1 MKTYLDWSEYE
12 DAGMGDAHADI
23 PKTGGDFAKA
33 VAVCINSR
41 QCETNTKG
49 VMCPSFRLNESPH
62 LSTGGRVRLLKAALN
77 GTLEPNGL
85 LNPELVEAM
94 ELCVS
99 CKGCQRECENN
110 VDMARIKIEY
120 QAQLNERM
128 GLSLR
133 ARLFSQLPSL
143 LSRSPWL
150 GRLVGWRNRSPRL
163 SKLAE
168 RFLGISASV
177 SLPVPTREPV
187 SFSRHPD
194 TLERS
199 VLLFVDTFNRHY
211 TPAVLQAAID
221 VLEAAGNRV
230 ILSTD
235 LEGREP
241 LSSGRTYLA
250 QGRVEAAR
258 REALRVVEALLP
270 LAREGVPIIG
280 LEPSCLLTLRDEY
293 SALGLGADAVTL
305 ASQALLFEEYLAREL
320 TAGRLSLPWKAQGAG
335 EERTRLLVH
344 GHCHQKAVGAMKS
357 MRKVLKVIPGLDFK
371 IIDASC
377 CGMAGSF
384 GVEAEHM
391 QIGRDMAEQALVP
404 ALHQEPDAWVVANGF
419 SCRHQID
426 LTTGRKG
433 MHLAEL
439 IRTRLGGDVE
449 VSGLQSPVSS

>member
-12 DAGMGDAHADI
+12 DAGMGDAYADI
-23 PKTGGDFAKA
+23 PKVGGDFAKA

-41 QCETNTKG
+41 QCETYTKG

-77 GTLEPNGL
+77 GTLESGGL

-94 ELCVS
+94 DLCVS
-99 CKGCQRECENN
+99 CKGCKRECENN

-150 GRLVGWRNRSPRL
+150 GRLVGWRNRILWL

-168 RFLGISASV
+168 RLLGISARV
-177 SLPVPTREPV
+177 TLPVPIREPATFTRQ
-187 SFSRHPD
+187 SQS
-194 TLERS
+194 LEHS

-211 TPAVLQAAID
+211 TPAVVQAAIE

-235 LEGREP
+235 LEDREP

-250 QGRVEAAR
+250 QGRVDEAR

-270 LAREGVPIIG
+270 LIREGVPVIG

-293 SALGLGADAVTL
+293 AALGLGTDAVTL
-305 ASQALLFEEYLAREL
+305 ANQALLLEEYLAREL
-320 TAGRLSLPWKAQGAG
+320 TAGRLSLPWKAL
-335 EERTRLLVH
+335 ESEKDRIRLLVH

-357 MRKVLKVIPGLDFK
+357 MRKVLKAIPGLDFT
-371 IIDASC
+371 IIDAAC

-391 QIGRDMAEQALVP
+391 QIGREMAEQALVP
-404 ALHQEPDAWVVANGF
+404 ALHQEPDALVVANGF

-439 IRTRLGGDVE
+439 IRSRLG
-449 VSGLQSPVSS
+449 SAA

>member
-12 DAGMGDAHADI
+12 DAGMGDAYADI

-49 VMCPSFRLNESPH
+49 VMCPSFRLNASSH

-77 GTLEPNGL
+77 GTLEPHGL

-94 ELCVS
+94 DLCVS
-99 CKGCQRECENN
+99 CKGCKRECENN

-133 ARLFSQLPSL
+133 ARLFSELPTL
-143 LSRSPWL
+143 LSQYPWF
-150 GRLVGWRNRSPRL
+150 GRLVGWRNRSTRL
-163 SKLAE
+163 SRLGE

-177 SLPVPTREPV
+177 TLPVPTREPA
-187 SFSRHPD
+187 SFNRH
-194 TLERS
+194 TETRERS
-199 VLLFVDTFNRHY
+199 VVLFVDTFNRHY
-211 TPAVLQAAID
+211 APAVVQAAID
-221 VLEAAGNRV
+221 VLESAGNRV

-235 LEGREP
+235 LEEGEP

-250 QGRVEAAR
+250 QGRVAEAR

-280 LEPSCLLTLRDEY
+280 LEPSCLLTFRDEY
-293 SALGLGADAVTL
+293 SALGLGADAVYL
-305 ASQALLFEEYLAREL
+305 ANQSLLFEEFLAREL
-320 TAGRLSLPWKAQGAG
+320 TAGRLSLPWKTREAQEAS
-335 EERTRLLVH
+335 TRLLVH

-357 MRKVLKVIPGLDFK
+357 MRKVLKAIPGLDFE
-371 IIDASC
+371 IIDAAC

-384 GVEAEHM
+384 GVESEHM
-391 QIGRDMAEQALVP
+391 QAGREMAEQALAP
-404 ALHQEPDAWVVANGF
+404 ALREEPEALVVANGF
-419 SCRHQID
+419 SCRQQID
-426 LTTGRKG
+426 LTTGRTG
-433 MHLAEL
+433 LHLAEL
-439 IRTRLGGDVE
+439 IRSRL
-449 VSGLQSPVSS
+449 SGALGRPGVFN

>member
-12 DAGMGDAHADI
+12 DAGMGDAYADI

-41 QCETNTKG
+41 QCETNAKG
-49 VMCPSFRLNESPH
+49 VMCPSFRLKASPH

-94 ELCVS
+94 DLCVS
-99 CKGCQRECENN
+99 CKGCKRECENN

-120 QAQLNERM
+120 QAQLNDRM

-133 ARLFSQLPSL
+133 ARLFSELPHL
-143 LSRSPWL
+143 LSRSPWFA
-150 GRLVGWRNRSPRL
+150 RLVGWRNRSRRL
-163 SKLAE
+163 SRLGE
-168 RFLGISASV
+168 RFLGISAQV
-177 SLPVPTREPV
+177 SLPVPIRDPAP
-187 SFSRHPD
+187 FSRH
-194 TLERS
+194 TQSRERS
-199 VLLFVDTFNRHY
+199 VVLFVDTFNRHY
-211 TPAVLQAAID
+211 APEVVQAAID

-235 LEGREP
+235 LEEGEA

-250 QGRVEAAR
+250 QGRVDKAREEAH
-258 REALRVVEALLP
+258 RVVEALLP
-270 LAREGVPIIG
+270 MAREGVPIIG

-293 SALGLGADAVTL
+293 SALGLGADGIHL
-305 ASQALLFEEYLAREL
+305 AKQALLFEEYLAREL
-320 TAGRLSLPWKAQGAG
+320 TSGRLSLPWRSAGAG
-335 EERTRLLVH
+335 EAATRLLVH

-357 MRKVLKVIPGLDFK
+357 MRKVLKAIPGLDFK

-391 QIGRDMAEQALVP
+391 QAGREMAEQALAP
-404 ALHQEPDAWVVANGF
+404 ALRQEPEALVVANGF

-426 LTTGRKG
+426 LTTGRTG
-433 MHLAEL
+433 LHLAEL
-439 IRTRLGGDVE
+439 IRARLSLAG
-449 VSGLQSPVSS
+449 